1 MSADTLALLGGTPVI
16 DAPLAPYRSMGV
28 AERQAVLDVLESD
41 CLSGFY
47 GSPGPEFMGGPR
59 VRDFEERWAAH
70 VGARHAISVNS
81 ATSGLI
87 AAMGAVGIS
96 PGDEVIVPPTTM
108 SATVMAPLFYGGIPV
123 FADIE
128 DVTFCLDPASVRDA
142 ITPRTRAICA
152 VNLFGHPARLAELRA
167 LADRHGL
174 WLIEDSSQAP
184 TASEH
189 GRRAGTIGHVGVF
202 SLNYHKHIH
211 TGEGG
216 VCVTDDDTLAQRLAL
231 IRNHGENCVEGFGL
245 ADLTNMAGYNFRL
258 TELQAAIG
266 LAQLERIETHVVA
279 REILAQALTK
289 AAAGM
294 PGLTPPAV
302 RDGCR
307 HNYYCWTATFDA
319 AAFGASRDAF
329 SAALAAEGFPHFT
342 GYVAPLYRLPLFRER
357 KAIGRDGFPFTLSNR
372 HYDDGLC
379 PVAER
384 LWREAFLLF
393 EPCAWA
399 VDDSTAPRLARAL
412 HKVAASANAL
422 ARWDAARAPS
432 GTPPAA

>member
-1 MSADTLALLGGTPVI
+1 MAGDTLALLGGTPVLG
-16 DAPLAPYRSMGV
+16 APLQPYRSMGE
-28 AERQAVLDVLESD
+28 AERRAVLEVLESG

-47 GSPGPEFMGGPR
+47 GSPGPEFMGGPK
-59 VRDFEERWAAH
+59 VRELEARWAAH
-70 VGARHAISVNS
+70 VGAHHAISVNS

-108 SATVMAPLFYGGIPV
+108 SATAMAPLFYGGIPV

-128 DVTFCLDPASVRDA
+128 EATFCLDPAAVREA

-152 VNLFGHPARLAELRA
+152 VNLFGHPAA
-167 LADRHGL
+167 LAALRTLADSHGL
-174 WLIEDSSQAP
+174 FLIEDAAQSPMA
-184 TASEH
+184 AEN
-189 GRRAGTIGHVGVF
+189 GRRAGTVGHIGVF

-216 VCVTDDDTLAQRLAL
+216 LCVTDDAALAQRLAL

-245 ADLTNMAGYNFRL
+245 ADLTNMVGYNFRM
-258 TELQAAIG
+258 TELQAAVG
-266 LAQLERIETHVVA
+266 LAQLAAVETHVAA
-279 REILAQALTK
+279 REALAVSLTT
-289 AAAGM
+289 AAAEV

-307 HNYYCWTATFDA
+307 HNYYCWTAKFDA
-319 AAFGASRDAF
+319 AAFGASRAAF

-372 HYDDGLC
+372 HYADGLC

-384 LWREAFLLF
+384 LWREAFVLF
-393 EPCAWA
+393 EPCAWS
-399 VDDSTAPRLARAL
+399 VDDATETRLAEAL
-412 HKVAASANAL
+412 RKVAAYAPAL
-422 ARWDAARAPS
+422 AAWEASNAGAAPTA
-432 GTPPAA
+432 